1 MSRADVIVR
10 RAEGLYCPAGD
21 FFIDP
26 WRKVERAVIT
36 HAHADHARTGH
47 RHYLAARSGVGV
59 LRARLGRIE
68 VLGLGWGEQVA
79 IGGARVSLHPAGH
92 ILGSAQ
98 VRVEVGGEVWV
109 VAGDYQFSTLGD
121 TNPTCEP
128 FEPVRCDCFVTEAT
142 FGLPIYRWP
151 RHADVFADM
160 NRWWQANAAAGEASV
175 VGAYS
180 LGKTQH
186 VLAGIDASIGPVYA
200 HPSAAEINAA
210 HAAEGVALPALRDW
224 AELEDPRA
232 LRGALVVAPPSAQ
245 SPWRWQR
252 ETRVRESFASGWM
265 QQHKARHRAGLDRG
279 FVLSDHADWP
289 GLLAAVASTGCARVV
304 VTHGDEA
311 VLVRALEERGLDCG
325 TFRTA
330 FGDGDTRRPGSC
342 SAPAGRR
349 PARGA

>member
-1 MSRADVIVR
+1 VAADLVVR
-10 RAEGLYCPAGD
+10 RPEGLYCPAGD

-26 WRKVERAVIT
+26 WRKVDRAVIT

-47 RHYLAARSGVGV
+47 RLYLAARRGVGV
-59 LRARLGRIE
+59 LRARLGRID
-68 VLGLGWGEQVA
+68 VTGLDWGEQVA
-79 IGGARVSLHPAGH
+79 IGDARVSLHPAGH

-98 VRVEVGGEVWV
+98 VRIEAAGQVWV
-109 VAGDYQFSTLGD
+109 VAGDYCLSTGGD

-151 RHADVFADM
+151 RHADVFDDM
-160 NRWWQANAAAGEASV
+160 ARWWQSNAAAGEASL

-186 VLAGIDASIGPVYA
+186 VLAAIEPGIGPIYV
-200 HPSAAEINAA
+200 HPAAAAINAA
-210 HAAEGVALPALRDW
+210 HVAEGVALPPTRPW
-224 AELEDPRA
+224 SELEDPRA
-232 LRGALVVAPPSAQ
+232 LRGALVVAPPGAQ
-245 SPWRWQR
+245 APWRWQR
-252 ETRVRESFASGWM
+252 AVRVREAFASGWM
-265 QQHKARHRAGLDRG
+265 QQHGARHRAGLDRG

-289 GLLAAVASTGCARVV
+289 GLLAAVEATRCARVI

-311 VLVRALEERGLDCG
+311 VLVRALGEKGLACG

-330 FGDGDTRRPGSC
+330 FGDDPED
-342 SAPAGRR
+342 ADA
-349 PARGA
+349 